1 MLDVINRYLHGF
13 VAVPVILACRKKGLF
28 ELLQHHGRLT
38 REQIVE
44 SLGANGGHLQVAL
57 RMMRSLNWLERNEVG
72 QYFLTDEAQLHKKIP
87 EEILDLY
94 HLPIESYLMGEQPS
108 GLLKNWIE
116 RSIQRWNVD
125 DPIWADF
132 LDGILV
138 IPILLALH
146 KHNLLVEDEQ
156 KPLFSQLSDPVRE
169 ELYEL
174 FTSKGWALRQEGN
187 YYLTNV
193 GQFIVDRALITGT
206 TASYTP
212 MLSRMTDV
220 LFGDCQAVFRRDAS
234 GQESHV
240 DRTLNVV
247 ASGFQHEKY
256 FADVEDIILSIFNQL
271 PIKEQPKY
279 VVDMG
284 CGDGT
289 LLKRVYET
297 IQSKSAR
304 GKVLDQYPLYAIG
317 VDYNEASIT
326 ATARTLADI
335 PHLVFQGDIG
345 DPEQM
350 ITSMKAH
357 GIHDPENILHIRSF
371 LDHDRSFIPPQNLDK
386 VQARSGLPCQG
397 VYVAPSGD
405 FIPPHIMVQSLVE
418 HLERWSRVVTK
429 HGLIILEVHCLE
441 PNVVNRFLDKSENL
455 HFDAYQAFSMQH
467 LVEADVFLMAA
478 AEVGLFPNFEFSK
491 RYPKTFPFT
500 RITLNCFEKR
510 AYTIR
515 HPHLSDLPALVNL
528 EAKCWSKHLQAS
540 ADEIRQRIERFQN
553 GHCVLEMDSI
563 VVGVIYS
570 QRISSADILKN
581 TAYVEVPSLHTKQG
595 SVIQLLAINILPEM
609 QIMGLGDHLREFMLQ
624 LCALKGGIERVVG
637 VTRCK
642 NYVNH
647 ADIPIEEYIHQYN
660 ELGQL
665 IDPILRFHEQGGA
678 TIKGIIPNYRPEDVD
693 NLGNGVLI
701 EYDIHNRLQFH
712 SSQVV
717 KMESVQKRKKIGLK
731 ENETLDDVIEEC
743 IRFVLGERRIAA
755 FAPKRPLMEM
765 GLDSLELL
773 ELRALMS
780 QRLGVELEPTF
791 FFQYGTYDA
800 IARYFKGTEGED
812 IRPALPNL
820 DESENSGENNSDLSE
835 VIDNSE
841 DLIAIIGM
849 SCRFPGGVNSPAQ
862 YWSVLRDGIN
872 AIIEVP
878 KDRWDIEHYYD
889 PEPERPGKI
898 SSKYGGFLEQVNQFD
913 ARFFRISPRE
923 AASIDPQQRI
933 LLEETWNSLENA
945 GINPESLSGSQ
956 TGVFVGIFSH
966 DYELLQVKSNS
977 PDDFNAYFGTGNSA
991 SIAAGR
997 LSYFFGFTGPA
1008 LAVDTACS
1016 SSLVAVH
1023 LASQS
1028 LLRGECDLAVASGV
1042 NLLLSPELSIAFS
1055 QAGMLSPDGQCKT
1068 FDASANGYV
1077 RSEGCGVVVL
1087 KRLKKAL
1094 ADNDNILAVVRGTA
1108 INQDGTSSGLTAPN
1122 ERSQEAVIQ
1131 KALSMAKV
1139 SPNEVSYVEAHGTA
1153 TSLGDPIEVKAIEA
1167 VYGQQRDEDN
1177 PLVIGSV
1184 KTNIGHTEAASGI
1197 AGLIKVVL
1205 SMQNKYIPPHLHFK
1219 QLNPHMTLSGIP
1231 AVIPTVGMEWNRPK
1245 SGRRL
1250 AGVSS
1255 FGFSGTNAHVIL
1267 EEAPVGAQVRAL
1279 FERNRHL
1286 LTLSAKSEKGLLEL
1300 AQRYEDFFAT
1310 HPESSLADVCF
1321 TANVG
1326 RSHFEY
1332 RLAVVAESNLQL
1344 RDELSAFATGKETFK
1359 LVSGQQ
1365 NSTKPPKIA
1374 FLFTGQ
1380 GSQYIS
1386 MGRQLYELLPTF
1398 RQTIDRCDLILRSY
1412 LDEPLLNVLY
1422 PEPGKTSPINET
1434 AYTQPALFAL
1444 EYALAELWQ
1453 SWGIKPSVVMGH
1465 SVGEYVAAC
1474 VAGVFSL
1481 EDGLKLIATRGRLMQ
1496 SLPQNGEMVAAL
1508 VSERQVAPVIQPY
1521 LQEVAIAALN
1531 GPDSVVISGKRS
1543 TIRLVVAQLEATG
1556 IKTTSLQVSHA
1567 FHSPLIEP
1575 MLKEFAR
1582 VASEVTYSPPKI
1594 NLISNVTGE
1603 LAEAQVATP
1612 EYWCRH
1618 VRQPVRFAAGM
1629 EALYRA
1635 GYEVF
1640 VECGPKPILL
1650 GMGRKCLPEG
1660 VGRWLPSLRPGH
1672 EDWQQILQSLA
1683 QLYVEGV
1690 QVDWSG
1696 FDQDYERRK
1705 VPLPTYPFQ
1714 RQRYWIETIQKQ
1726 SIQVPDPSEIS
1737 DIGTKKSGQISELQN
1752 NITLQTMQRT
1762 KILSQLRSLI
1772 AKVFLLSP
1780 SEVKAHVH
1788 WLEMGADSILLM
1800 ESVRNIENTYGI
1812 KIAIRQLFED
1822 LSTLDALAT
1831 YIDQN
1836 LSPEF
1841 DGADSPLT
1849 EPETAVQPQQ
1859 LNRSALAEPTMSARL
1874 ETEVAK
1880 NGVRVSETLL
1890 ERIMAQQLQVM
1901 SQQLEVLRGNT
1912 MPPQQ
1917 VFSSPNGQSFV
1928 TTQTTAPTFQA
1939 RQTPQQH
1946 QSSEATFSTAEI
1958 APEQTVSK
1966 AHTPRADEQL
1976 QTSGLSPQ
1984 QMRHLEALIDRY
1996 TKRTQK
2002 SKQRAQAC
2010 RPIMGDSRAVAGFR
2024 LSTKEMLYPIVGE
2037 RAQGSRFWD
2046 VDGNEY
2052 VDITMGFGVLL
2063 FGHAAPFITE
2073 ALEEQIK
2080 LGIQIGP
2087 QSNLVEEVAQLICE
2101 LTGMERVTFCSTG
2114 TEAVMTALRLA
2125 RTTTGRTKI
2134 ALFASSYHGHFDG
2147 ILATRADGELSAV
2160 PSASGISPDAV
2171 KDVLVLD
2178 YGNPESINIL
2188 QAHAHELAAVLV
2200 EPVQSRQLDLQPK
2213 EFLQQ
2218 LRQLTQATGTAL
2230 IFDEIIT
2237 GFRVHPAGAQA
2248 WFGIE
2253 ADIVTYGK
2261 IVGGGIPIGV
2271 VAGKALYIDGID
2283 GGLWNYGDAS
2293 YPQAEKTFFAGTFN
2307 KNHLGMAAGRAVLK
2321 HLKKQGPA
2329 LQQHL
2334 NQRTSQL
2341 AQTLNAYF
2349 EQEDVPIRIV
2359 HFGSQ
2364 FRFAFSGN
2372 LDLLFY
2378 HLLSKGIYIWE
2389 GRSCFLS
2396 TAHTDE
2402 DIERIILAVKES
2414 IEEMRSG
2421 GFLPERP
2428 SNLPQD
2434 GKRVQETSK
2443 NLTDS
2448 PEAINAM
2455 LFSTLSSTLNNTD
2468 LPLVRISRSENL
2480 PLSFAQERLWFLSQL
2495 EPTNPFYNEL
2505 QALRLHGFLNVAAL
2519 EKSLNRIIQRHE
2531 ALRTYFATVD
2541 GQPVQVI
2548 AESLTL
2554 SVPLVDLQYLPESE
2568 REISVQRFATAEA
2581 QRPFDLASVPLIRVT
2596 LLKLTEIE
2604 HVLLLTIHH
2613 IVFDGWSWGIIVRE
2627 LATIYSAFCNDLS
2640 PEIPELPIQYKDF
2653 AVWQRQWLTK
2663 EVLSSQLAYWK
2674 QQLEGAPALLELP
2687 TDRVRPSIQTYRGAH
2702 QRMALSTK
2710 LTLAV
2715 VSLSQRQKVTLFM
2728 TLLAAF
2734 QTLLYRYTG
2743 QTDICVGTPH
2753 ANRSRSEIDSL
2764 IGFFVNTL
2772 VLRTCL
2778 SGNPSFEDVLSR
2790 VRNVALLAYAH
2801 QDLPFEKL
2809 VEELKLER
2817 DLSYTPLVQ
2826 VMLGLDV
2833 PMPQTQMDGLTVSP
2847 LAVETATA
2855 KFDLTLSLENTP
2867 SGLIGT
2873 WKYNTDLFDAAT
2885 IARMTRHFQTL
2896 LEGIVAN
2903 PQQKVS
2909 ALPLLTEREQHQLLV
2924 EWNNTTE
2931 EYPQDKC
2938 IHQLFEEQVERSPDT
2953 TAIVF
2958 EDKQLTYRELNQQAN
2973 CLAHYLRTLG
2983 VGPEV
2988 LVGICVERS
2997 LEMVVGLLGIFKAGG
3012 AYVPLDPAYPKDR
3025 LSHMLLDSQVSV
3037 VLTSEKLAAQLPEHT
3052 ARVVCL
3058 DTDWDVIEQMSEE
3071 NPLSNVQAHN
3081 LAYVIYT
3088 SGSTGKPK
3096 GITIEH
3102 RSVLNLGT
3110 GLHQAIYVHYQD
3122 SQLRVSVNGSLSFDT
3137 SVKQIIQ
3144 LLYGHTLEIVPEAI
3158 RFDGHALLSFLQKHK
3173 IDVFD
3178 CTPSQLGVLIAA
3190 GLLASKSAPK
3200 AVLFGGENIY
3210 ESTWLALRQAEN
3222 IDFYHVYG
3230 STECTVDTTVCLVK
3244 MADSKPVIGRP
3255 ITNTQIYILDRHL
3268 QPVGVGVAGELY
3280 IGGDSLARGYLNR
3293 PDLTNEKFIPNPFN
3307 NEPSSRLYK
3316 TGDKVRYLSDG
3327 NIEFL
3332 GRFDNQVKIRGF
3344 RIELGEIEASLT
3356 AHPEVRE
3363 AVVIDSEDIPGNK
3376 RLVAYV
3382 VVCSQSEIKNQL
3394 RNFLKQKLPDY
3405 MVPSAFVIMDVLPLS
3420 PNGKVDRRALPAPS
3434 FRNDSD
3440 SFVLPRTSNEKIL
3453 AGIWKDVL
3461 RLELVGVHDNFF
3473 ELGGDSIISLQI
3485 IARANQAGLQITT
3498 KQLFQHQTITDLAAV
3513 ASTTSSIKAEQGL
3526 VTGVVP
3532 LTPIQH
3538 WFFDQNWSE
3547 PNHFNQSMLL
3557 VVPPDLKPAL
3567 LEQVVKELMV
3577 HHDALRMRCVPDES
3591 GWQQRNTD
3599 ICEPAPLLVIDLSA
3613 VPMEEQKAAMEERA
3627 AELQTTLNLVEG
3639 PLLRVVL
3646 FNLGNDCPSRLLLII
3661 HHLVVDG
3668 VSWRILLEDIATA
3681 YQQLEQGSRI
3691 QLPPKSTSFKDWA
3704 IRQRDYGHS
3713 CAKEQELDYWLTQSS
3728 SKTTPIPVD
3737 YPDGLEANTEGSTS
3751 EISVFLN
3758 EEETRTLLQKVP
3770 PVYNTQ
3776 INDVLLTALV
3786 QTFAQWTG
3794 SRDLLVELEGH
3805 GREELFDDVDLSRTV
3820 GWFTTIFPILLQLGE
3835 ADSPGVVLKS
3845 IKEQLR
3851 HIPNRGIGYGI
3862 LRYLSQDAD
3871 IRKQLQALPKPEVRF
3886 NYLGQFN
3893 FVQPQTLRQRFA
3905 SETLGW
3911 SLSPKAKRNYVLDIA
3926 GLVVES
3932 KLQMIWIYSENI
3944 HQRETIEHL
3953 ANQYNSA
3960 LKALIA
3966 HCQSPDAGGYT
3977 PTDFPLADL
3986 GQLELDELL
3995 DQID

>member
-28 ELLQHHGRLT
+28 ELLQHQGSLT

-57 RMMRSLNWLERNEVG
+57 RMIRSLNWLERNEVG
-72 QYFLTDEAQLHKKIP
+72 QYSLTDESQLYKKIP

-94 HLPIESYLMGEQPS
+94 HLPFESYLMGEQPS
-108 GLLKNWIE
+108 GLLKNWIS

-125 DPIWADF
+125 DPIWEDF

-146 KHNLLVEDEQ
+146 KHNLLVEDKH
-156 KPLFSQLSDPVRE
+156 KPLFSQLSAPVRE

-174 FTSKGWALRQEGN
+174 FTSKGWALRQEDRFC
-187 YYLTNV
+187 LTDV
-193 GQFIVDRALITGT
+193 GRFIVGRALITGT

-212 MLSRMTDV
+212 MLSRMSDV
-220 LFGDCQAVFRRDAS
+220 LFGDCQAVFSRDTL
-234 GQESHV
+234 GHESHV

-271 PIKEQPKY
+271 PLEEQPKY

-297 IQSKSAR
+297 IRSKSAR
-304 GKVLDQYPLYAIG
+304 GKLLARYPLCAIG

-335 PHLVFQGDIG
+335 PHLVLKGDIG

-350 ITSMKAH
+350 IASLKSH
-357 GIHDPENILHIRSF
+357 GIHDSENILHIRSF
-371 LDHDRSFIPPQNLDK
+371 LDHDRPFIPPQNLEQ
-386 VQARSGLPCQG
+386 VQVRSHLPYQG

-418 HLERWSRVVTK
+418 HLERWSKVVTK
-429 HGLIILEVHCLE
+429 QGLIILEVHCLE
-441 PNVVNRFLDKSENL
+441 PDVVNRFLDKSENL
-455 HFDAYQAFSMQH
+455 HFDAIQAFSSQH

-478 AEVGLFPNFEFSK
+478 AEVGLFPNFEFTS
-491 RYPKTFPFT
+491 RYPKIFPFT
-500 RITLNCFEKR
+500 RITLNFFEKKP
-510 AYTIR
+510 YNIR
-515 HPHLSDLPALVNL
+515 HPHLSDLDALVNL
-528 EAKCWSKHLQAS
+528 EAKCWPEHLRAGS
-540 ADEIRQRIERFQN
+540 DEIRQRIERFPN
-553 GHCVLEMDSI
+553 GHCVLEMDGQ
-563 VVGVIYS
+563 VVGVMYS

-581 TAYVEVPSLHTKQG
+581 VTYGEVPSLYVPQG
-595 SVIQLLAINILPEM
+595 PVVQLLAVNILPEM
-609 QIMGLGDHLREFMLQ
+609 QVMGLGDQLREFMLQ
-624 LCALKGGIERVVG
+624 LCTLKGGIERVVG

-642 NYVNH
+642 NYVSH
-647 ADIPIEEYIHQYN
+647 AHIPIEEYIHQRN

-665 IDPILRFHEQGGA
+665 LDPILRFHSEAGA

-693 NLGNGVLI
+693 NLGNGVEI
-701 EYDIHNRLQFH
+701 EYDIHNRLQFN
-712 SSQVV
+712 SD
-717 KMESVQKRKKIGLK
+717 KAFKIKSVPKLQKIGLK

-743 IRFVLGERRIAA
+743 IRLVLGSRRSVA
-755 FAPKRPLMEM
+755 FARSRPLMEM

-812 IRPALPNL
+812 VRTPLLNL
-820 DESENSGENNSDLSE
+820 DEQKSEGGYDSDLSE
-835 VIDNSE
+835 DIDNSE

-862 YWSVLRDGIN
+862 YWSVLRHGIN
-872 AIIEVP
+872 AIVEVP
-878 KDRWDIEHYYD
+878 SYRWDINHYYAPD
-889 PEPERPGKI
+889 PKQPGKI
-898 SSKYGGFLEQVNQFD
+898 SSKYGGFLEQVDQFD
-913 ARFFRISPRE
+913 APFFRISPRE
-923 AASIDPQQRI
+923 AAFIDPQQRI

-977 PDDFNAYFGTGNSA
+977 PDDFNAYLGTGNSA

-1023 LASQS
+1023 LASHS

-1068 FDASANGYV
+1068 FDAEANGYV

-1139 SPNEVSYVEAHGTA
+1139 SPKEVSYVEAHGTG

-1184 KTNIGHTEAASGI
+1184 KTNIGHAEAASGI

-1219 QLNPHMTLSGIP
+1219 QLNPHMTLDGIP
-1231 AVIPTVGMEWNRPK
+1231 AVIPTVGIEWKRSQ

-1255 FGFSGTNAHVIL
+1255 FGFSGTNAHVVL
-1267 EEAPVGAQVRAL
+1267 EEAPVRARVQAR

-1286 LTLSAKSEKGLLEL
+1286 LTLSAKSEKALLEL

-1344 RDELSAFATGKETFK
+1344 RDELTAFATSKETFK
-1359 LVSGQQ
+1359 LVSGRV
-1365 NSTKPPKIA
+1365 NSTKSPLIA

-1380 GSQYIS
+1380 GSQYIG
-1386 MGRQLYELLPTF
+1386 MGRQLYELSPTF
-1398 RQTIDRCDLILRSY
+1398 RQTLDRCDSIVRPY
-1412 LDEPLLNVLY
+1412 LDEPLLSVLY

-1453 SWGIKPSVVMGH
+1453 SWGIKPTAVMGH
-1465 SVGEYVAAC
+1465 SVGEYVAAT

-1481 EDGLKLIATRGRLMQ
+1481 EDGLKLMAARGRLMQ
-1496 SLPQNGEMVAAL
+1496 ALPSDGEMVAANA
-1508 VSERQVAPVIQPY
+1508 SELQVAPVIQPY

-1543 TIRLVVAQLEATG
+1543 TIRLVVAQLEAMG
-1556 IKTTSLQVSHA
+1556 INTTPLQVSHA

-1575 MLKEFAR
+1575 MLEEFAR
-1582 VASEVTYSPPKI
+1582 VASEVNYSLPQI

-1603 LAEAQVATP
+1603 LASAQVATP

-1618 VRQPVRFAAGM
+1618 VRQPVQFAAGM

-1660 VGRWLPSLRPGH
+1660 VGRWLPSLRPGQ

-1696 FDQDYERRK
+1696 FDRDYGRRK
-1705 VPLPTYPFQ
+1705 VTLPTYPFQ
-1714 RQRYWIETIQKQ
+1714 RQRYWIEKEN
-1726 SIQVPDPSEIS
+1726 SPRD
-1737 DIGTKKSGQISELQN
+1737 TKKSGKISELQN
-1752 NITLQTMQRT
+1752 NITLQTMRRT
-1762 KILSQLRSLI
+1762 KILSQLRSII
-1772 AKVFLLSP
+1772 AKVFLVSP
-1780 SEVKAHVH
+1780 SEVKAHVP

-1812 KIAIRQLFED
+1812 KITIRQLFEE
-1822 LSTLDALAT
+1822 LSTLDAIAT

-1849 EPETAVQPQQ
+1849 EPKPAVQPQQ
-1859 LNRSALAEPTMSARL
+1859 LDRSAFAEPTMSARL

-1880 NGVRVSETLL
+1880 DGVRRSETLL

-1901 SQQLEVLRGNT
+1901 SQQLEILRGNT

-1939 RQTPQQH
+1939 PQTPKQH
-1946 QSSEATFSTAEI
+1946 QFSETFSTAEI

-2002 SKQRAQAC
+2002 SKQQAQAC

-2125 RTTTGRTKI
+2125 RTATGRTKI

-2160 PSASGISPDAV
+2160 PSASGISPHAV

-2200 EPVQSRQLDLQPK
+2200 EPVQSRRLDLQPK

-2261 IVGGGIPIGV
+2261 IVGGGMPIGV
-2271 VAGKALYIDGID
+2271 VAGKANYIDGID

-2307 KNHLGMAAGRAVLK
+2307 KNHLGMAAGRAVFK

-2421 GFLPERP
+2421 GFLPEPP
-2428 SNLPQD
+2428 SDLPQD

-2448 PEAINAM
+2448 PKAVKARP
-2455 LFSTLSSTLNNTD
+2455 FSTLSSTLNNTD
-2468 LPLVRISRSENL
+2468 FPLVRVSRTENL

-2519 EKSLNRIIQRHE
+2519 EKSLNRIIQHHE

-2554 SVPLVDLQYLPESE
+2554 SVPLVDFQYLPESE

-2613 IVFDGWSWGIIVRE
+2613 IVFDGWSWGIILRE

-2640 PEIPELPIQYKDF
+2640 PELPELSIQYKDF

-2663 EVLSSQLAYWK
+2663 EVLSSQLAYCN

-2687 TDRVRPSIQTYRGAH
+2687 TDRVRPSIQSFRGAH
-2702 QRMALSTK
+2702 QRFALSK
-2710 LTLAV
+2710 ELSRAL
-2715 VSLSQRQKVTLFM
+2715 VSLSQREGVTLFM

-2778 SGNPSFEDVLSR
+2778 SGNPSFEDLLSR
-2790 VRNVALLAYAH
+2790 VRDVTLLAYAH

-2826 VMLGLDV
+2826 VMLVLDV

-2847 LAVETATA
+2847 LGLETTTA

-2873 WKYNTDLFDAAT
+2873 WEYNTDLFDAAT
-2885 IARMTRHFQTL
+2885 IARMARHFQTL
-2896 LEGIVAN
+2896 LEGIVTN
-2903 PQQKVS
+2903 PQQKIS
-2909 ALPLLTEREQHQLLV
+2909 SLPLLSEAERYQLLV
-2924 EWNNTTE
+2924 EWNNTTKD
-2931 EYPQDKC
+2931 YPSDKC
-2938 IHQLFEEQVERSPDT
+2938 IHQLFEEQVERSPD
-2953 TAIVF
+2953 AIAVVF
-2958 EDKQLTYRELNQQAN
+2958 EEEQLTYRELNQRAN
-2973 CLAHYLRTLG
+2973 RIAHYLKTLG
-2983 VGPEV
+2983 VEPEV

-2997 LEMVVGLLGIFKAGG
+2997 LEMMVGLLGILKAGG
-3012 AYVPLDPAYPKDR
+3012 AYVPLDPQLPQER
-3025 LSHMLLDSQVSV
+3025 LSFMLSDSSV
-3037 VLTSEKLAAQLPEHT
+3037 PVMLTQSKLMLRLPENK

-3058 DTDWDVIEQMSEE
+3058 DTDWGIISHSGEE
-3071 NPLSNVQAHN
+3071 NPVSSVGPEN
-3081 LAYVIYT
+3081 LAYIIYT
-3088 SGSTGKPK
+3088 SGSTGQPK
-3096 GITIEH
+3096 GTLIIHQGLVNYLTWCTEAYAVADGSGSPVHSSIGFDATITSLFSPLLVGKKVVLLPEKQEIEA
-3102 RSVLNLGT
+3102 LG
-3110 GLHQAIYVHYQD
+3110 AILC
-3122 SQLRVSVNGSLSFDT
+3122 SQSQFSL
-3137 SVKQIIQ
+3137 VKITPAH
-3144 LLYGHTLEIVPEAI
+3144 L
-3158 RFDGHALLSFLQKHK
+3158 DLLSFLIPNWSADNQTKAFIIGGEALSGK
-3173 IDVFD
+3173 SVSFWRE
-3178 CTPSQLGVLIAA
+3178 
-3190 GLLASKSAPK
+3190 SAPSTK
-3200 AVLFGGENIY
+3200 LINEYGPTETVVGCCVYEVDAQTQLSGGI
-3210 ESTWLALRQAEN
+3210 
-3222 IDFYHVYG
+3222 
-3230 STECTVDTTVCLVK
+3230 
-3244 MADSKPVIGRP
+3244 PIGRP
-3255 ITNTQIYILDRHL
+3255 IANTQLYILDPFF
-3268 QPVGVGVAGELY
+3268 QPVPIGVLGELY
-3280 IGGDSLARGYLNR
+3280 IGGAGVARGYLNR
-3293 PDLTNEKFIPNPFN
+3293 PDLTESKFIPNPFS
-3307 NEPSSRLYK
+3307 NEPGLRLYK
-3316 TGDKVRYLSDG
+3316 TGDKTRYLPDG
-3327 NIEFL
+3327 NIEFK
-3332 GRFDNQVKIRGF
+3332 GRLDNQVKIRGF
-3344 RIELGEIEASLT
+3344 RIELGEIETVLT

-3363 AVVIDSEDIPGNK
+3363 AVVIDAEDNRGNK

-3382 VVCSQSEIKNQL
+3382 VARSQSEIKNQL
-3394 RNFLKQKLPDY
+3394 RDFLKQKLPDY
-3405 MVPSAFVIMDVLPLS
+3405 MVPGIFVILDALPLT

-3434 FRNDSD
+3434 LSNDSD
-3440 SFVLPRTSNEKIL
+3440 SLVFPRTSNEEIL
-3453 AGIWKDVL
+3453 AGVWKDVL
-3461 RLELVGVHDNFF
+3461 GLEIVGVHDNFF

-3498 KQLFQHQTITDLAAV
+3498 KQLFQNQTIASLAAV
-3513 ASTTSSIKAEQGL
+3513 ASTTSSIKVEQGL

-3547 PNHFNQSMLL
+3547 PHHFNQSMLL
-3557 VVPPDLKPAL
+3557 VVPPDLKPELLSIAL
-3567 LEQVVKELMV
+3567 KELMV
-3577 HHDALRMRCVPDES
+3577 HHDVLRMRFVLDES

-3599 ICEPAPLLVIDLSA
+3599 ICEPAPFQVMDLSTLE
-3613 VPMEEQKAAMEERA
+3613 VEEHKAAVEQRA
-3627 AELQTTLNLVEG
+3627 AELQTTLNLASG
-3639 PLLRVVL
+3639 SLLRVVL
-3646 FNLGNDCPSRLLLII
+3646 FNLGSDRPSRLLLII

-3681 YQQLEQGSRI
+3681 YKQLSRQEAI
-3691 QLPPKSTSFKDWA
+3691 QLPPKTTSFKDWA
-3704 IRQRDYGHS
+3704 IKQRDYGL
-3713 CAKEQELDYWLTQSS
+3713 EPVLELELDYWQAQSS
-3728 SKTTPIPVD
+3728 TDTTPLPVD
-3737 YPDGLEANTEGSTS
+3737 FPDGIEANTEGSTA
-3751 EISVFLN
+3751 EISVFLSA
-3758 EEETRTLLQKVP
+3758 EETRTLLQEVP
-3770 PVYNTQ
+3770 SVYNTQ

-3786 QTFAQWTG
+3786 QTFARWTG
-3794 SRDLLVELEGH
+3794 SDNLLIALEGH

-3820 GWFTTIFPILLQLGE
+3820 GWFTTIFPVLLQLGE
-3835 ADSPGVVLKS
+3835 ADSPGVALKS

-3851 HIPNRGIGYGI
+3851 RIPNRGIGYGI
-3862 LRYLSQDAD
+3862 LRYLNQNAD
-3871 IRKQLQALPKPEVRF
+3871 IGKQLCGLTTPSLCF
-3886 NYLGQFN
+3886 NYLGQFDQ
-3893 FVQPQTLRQRFA
+3893 VRAEPISLGFA
-3905 SETLGW
+3905 QENPGRVY
-3911 SLSPKAKRNYVLDIA
+3911 SPLAHRSHLLDAI
-3926 GLVVES
+3926 GQVVEG

-3944 HQRETIEHL
+3944 HRRSTIERL
-3953 ANQYNSA
+3953 ATEYNSA

-3966 HCQSPDAGGYT
+3966 HCQSPDSGGYT

-3986 GQLELDELL
+3986 GQQELDELL
-3995 DQID
+3995 SEID